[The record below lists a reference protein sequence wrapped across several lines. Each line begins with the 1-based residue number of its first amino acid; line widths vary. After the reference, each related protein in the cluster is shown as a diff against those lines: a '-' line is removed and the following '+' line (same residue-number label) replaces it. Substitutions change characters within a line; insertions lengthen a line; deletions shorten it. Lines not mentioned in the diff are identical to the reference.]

1 MRSFIKVVFKI
12 AISLIVLFLLVEI
25 VYRIVHKDTTIEHPP
40 IYQIDSVLNYKYLA
54 NTTFTKGGK
63 EMHIN
68 KYGYLGEDWSIAKP
82 DNFFRIAIIGACPVA
97 GGIHIKGHNSSFPLM
112 LQNKFQQNGYN
123 VEILNFGV
131 GGANRSYSLFRSIEK
146 DVVQF
151 KPDIILF
158 EFSGVFG
165 DDRIVKEVYRNNIIE
180 YPYGNT
186 KAKEHVKKLVD
197 EFYPYSFLRKIVKN
211 VETVRALVRYYGEY
225 NTNKLGEYCKFIVE
239 DKVSVYGPKT
249 LFTKEKTVQLLVEE
263 NNKLKEKNIT
273 LCLFIFKCTK
283 AASFK
288 SIPILTVC
296 GNFDETTHYPKDEHY
311 NYKGNLVLTD
321 IFYEQLIKIIPPKY
335 YRYESKK

>member
-1 MRSFIKVVFKI
+1 MKLLKLCLKI
-12 AISLIVLFLLVEI
+12 AISLMVLFLLVEI

-40 IYQIDSVLNYKYLA
+40 IYQIDSVLSYKYLA

-68 KYGYLGEDWSIAKP
+68 KYGYIGKDWPITKP
-82 DNFFRIAIIGACPVA
+82 DNFFRIAIIGACSVA
-97 GGIHIKGHNSSFPLM
+97 GGMHIKGHYSSFPLM

-131 GGANRSYSLFRSIEK
+131 GGANRSYSLYKSIEK

-151 KPDIILF
+151 KPDMILF
-158 EFSGVFG
+158 EFSGVFS
-165 DDRIVKEVYRNNIIE
+165 DDKIVKEVYRNNIIE

-197 EFYPYSFLRKIVKN
+197 EFYPYLFLRKIVKN
-211 VETVRALVRYYGEY
+211 VETVRALVRYYGEF

-239 DKVSVYGPKT
+239 DKVSVYGPKI
-249 LFTKEKTVQLLVEE
+249 LFTKKKAAQLLVEE
-263 NNKLKEKNIT
+263 NDKLKNDSIK
-273 LCLFIFKCTK
+273 LCLFIFRCTN
-283 AASFK
+283 ASSYK
-288 SIPILTVC
+288 SIPILPIC

-311 NYKGNLVLTD
+311 NYKGTLLLTD
-321 IFYEQLIKIIPPKY
+321 IFYDQLIKIIPPKY
-335 YRYESKK
+335 YHYEPKK